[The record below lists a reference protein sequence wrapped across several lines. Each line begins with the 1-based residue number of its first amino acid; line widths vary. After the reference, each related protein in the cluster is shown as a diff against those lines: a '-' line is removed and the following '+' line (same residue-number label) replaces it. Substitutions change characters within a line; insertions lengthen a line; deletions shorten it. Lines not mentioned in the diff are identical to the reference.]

1 MTMKLKRALIWAAA
15 ALALLAVFL
24 AYLRSDVAVTLA
36 NQLWN
41 CF

>member
-1 MTMKLKRALIWAAA
+1 LLVCAAVA
-15 ALALLAVFL
+15 TALLGVFA
-24 AYLRSDVAVTLA
+24 AYLRPDFAVSLA

>member
-1 MTMKLKRALIWAAA
+1 VTPKRVLTWAAA
-15 ALALLAVFL
+15 AAALLGVFA
-24 AYLRSDVAVTLA
+24 AYLRPDMAMSLA